1 MTKQEIEF
9 NIEKNNLVLRIP
21 MEIINTS
28 EIKEMSSEST
38 KRLRQEMNELKD
50 RIKTLE
56 DVKGIFPKGEKIE
69 KEELNKVFKKEESV
83 FKNA

>member
-38 KRLRQEMNELKD
+38 KRLRQEMKD
-50 RIKTLE
+50 RK
-56 DVKGIFPKGEKIE
+56 
-69 KEELNKVFKKEESV
+69 SV
-83 FKNA
+83 V